1 MPAFLRLALDD
12 NARTLN
18 GVFLIAR
25 SYNVKSAQA
34 LGLPSAMPDA
44 PLAYQGLRCLLV
56 ILPLARSPRV
66 GLAGLYVVGN
76 TSFF

>member
-1 MPAFLRLALDD
+1 MVMGAIPANAGIQTNMLD
-12 NARTLN
+12 
-18 GVFLIAR
+18 
-25 SYNVKSAQA
+25 NVESFQA

-44 PLAYQGLRCLLV
+44 PLAYQGLRRLLV